1 MTEPTMTGGPVPL
14 DRLVAHEEIRQLAA
28 HYAVA
33 LDSRDLDGLV
43 ALFAPDVQVGRSR
56 SGRDALRRDF
66 ETSLAQV
73 GVTILTVG
81 THAIDLIDGDRAT
94 GVVYCHGEIEVGDE
108 WVHQAIL
115 YRDTYRRVPE
125 EGWRFVRRVHE
136 LWYGVVVT
144 PNPLDQPP
152 AEWPARSVGRGT
164 VPQSWP
170 TWGSFWAARQ
180 GDARPE

>member
-1 MTEPTMTGGPVPL
+1 MPATPSDPGAL
-14 DRLVAHEEIRQLAA
+14 ARLVAHEEIRQLAA

-33 LDSRDLDGLV
+33 LDARDLDQLV
-43 ALFAPDVQVGRSR
+43 DLFVPDVWVGRDA
-56 SGRDALRRDF
+56 SGRAALRRDF
-66 ETSLAQV
+66 EASLRPV

-81 THAIDLIDGDRAT
+81 THAIDLVDADQAT
-94 GVVYCHGEIEVGDE
+94 GVVYCHGEVQVGED

-115 YRDTYRRVPE
+115 YRDTYARVPD

-152 AEWPARSVGRGT
+152 ADWPLHAVGRGT
-164 VPQSWP
+164 VPESWP
-170 TWGSFWAARQ
+170 TWGEFWGGPA
-180 GDARPE
+180 

>member
-1 MTEPTMTGGPVPL
+1 M
-14 DRLVAHEEIRQLAA
+14 DRDLAWLTAHEEIRQLAA

-43 ALFAPDVQVGRSR
+43 ALFVPDVQVGRSS
-56 SGRDALRRDF
+56 SGREALHEEF
-66 ETSLAQV
+66 EVSLGAV

-81 THAIDLIDGDRAT
+81 THAIDLVDGDHAT
-94 GVVYCHGEIEVGDE
+94 GTVYCHGEVEVGDD

-115 YRDTYRRVPE
+115 YRDTYRRVPG

-144 PNPLDQPP
+144 PHPLEQPP
-152 AEWPARSVGRGT
+152 ADWPARSVGRGT
-164 VPQSWP
+164 VPESWP
-170 TWGSFWAARQ
+170 TWGAAR
-180 GDARPE
+180 PT

>member
-1 MTEPTMTGGPVPL
+1 MGPADGPDL
-14 DRLVAHEEIRQLAA
+14 AWLIAHEEIRQLAA

-33 LDSRDLDGLV
+33 VDARDLDRLV
-43 ALFAPDVQVGRSR
+43 ALFVPDVQVGRSTT
-56 SGRDALRRDF
+56 GRDALRRDF
-66 ETSLAQV
+66 EVSLGAV

-81 THAIDLIDGDRAT
+81 THAIDVVDDDRAT
-94 GVVYCHGEIEVGDE
+94 GVVYCHGEIEVGDD

-136 LWYGVVVT
+136 LWDGAVVT
-144 PNPLDQPP
+144 PHPLHQPP
-152 AEWPARSVGRGT
+152 ADWPANAVGRGT

-170 TWGSFWAARQ
+170 TWGATRPAR
-180 GDARPE
+180 